1 MSDPILNYRFVIF
14 LPNFII
20 SFTQDVET
28 PLNRKVKTLLLV
40 MYILSYA
47 SLIGALILV
56 RASIITSPLPDFP
69 FTMIEH
75 LWKFYLLVPVPATS
89 AILGIVFIRK

>member
-1 MSDPILNYRFVIF
+1 MQK
-14 LPNFII
+14 
-20 SFTQDVET
+20 QDVET

-56 RASIITSPLPDFP
+56 RASIITSPCR
-69 FTMIEH
+69 
-75 LWKFYLLVPVPATS
+75 TS
-89 AILGIVFIRK
+89 PLQ

>member
-1 MSDPILNYRFVIF
+1 MQK
-14 LPNFII
+14 
-20 SFTQDVET
+20 QDVET

-69 FTMIEH
+69 FTMIE